1 MNGAILVFL
10 PGWDDISTLKE
21 ALTAN
26 GSPFSSGRYQV
37 LPLHSQVAPAE
48 QRKVFQTPPAGA
60 RKIVLSTNVA
70 ETAVTI
76 EDVVFVINSGRMK
89 EKSFDPYTSVSTLQ
103 SGFTSRASER
113 QRRGR
118 AGRCQPG
125 LCFHLYSRHR
135 AEQLPVRLAPDFLLF
150 SSPGH
155 GPLMVRSCRSVM
167 TPKHEQGRTVQLART
182 INQAALPRVQEFQ
195 APELKRTP
203 LDELCLQAKLVAA
216 DTPLATFLARALDP
230 PVPRAVDAAVSL
242 LTDIGALDATER
254 LTVLGRHLAALPMSP
269 RLGKLVLYGLA
280 FDCVDPIL
288 TIACAMS
295 YRCACPPLL
304 LADVPPAAVHAWLS
318 SARRDCTTGVRA
330 SGMRCASVS

>member
-21 ALTAN
+21 ALTAH
-26 GSPFSSGRYQV
+26 GSPFAGGRYQV

-113 QRRGR
+113 QRKGR

-135 AEQLPVRLAPDFLLF
+135 AEQLPVRPYSF
-150 SSPGH
+150 SLS
-155 GPLMVRSCRSVM
+155 LTSLSSVA
-167 TPKHEQGRTVQLART
+167 RTVCRRAQDMLGCGAG
-182 INQAALPRVQEFQ
+182 ALPRLAPAAKRVSPSATAVQEFQ

-203 LDELCLQAKLVAA
+203 LEELCLQAKLVAPR
-216 DTPLATFLARALDP
+216 TPLATLLSRALDP
-230 PVPRAVDAAVSL
+230 PVPRAVDAAVAL
-242 LTDIGALDATER
+242 LTDIGALDAKER
-254 LTVLGRHLAALPMSP
+254 LTVLGRHLAAMPMSP

-295 YRCACPPLL
+295 YRCAGPRDATIAARALLPPIHCG
-304 LADVPPAAVHAWLS
+304 HA
-318 SARRDCTTGVRA
+318 RHPCV
-330 SGMRCASVS
+330 